1 MKYFFF
7 LLLIFVFSSCN
18 QWIINEEI
26 ISEKK
31 LEALVNYEVGVI
43 ASDEERV
50 SLSVMK
56 DFFDK
61 SQLGPNCVS
70 PLKSENQYL
79 TISFKDSIITQYPNI
94 PANFKEY
101 TYFSNNT
108 IFNYSSEIFSNVNR
122 QIINTYDEKFTWN
135 HQNIFDL
142 SAYFTQKFEYI
153 NYNIPNPSS
162 DGNFFIIGNSNN
174 YQKENDA
181 ELVVAKTLGG
191 SIQYTGNYVFKGIKN
206 FGVWKTIEDKEG
218 NLFIVTAYSEK
229 ESNLISILK
238 FDVLQRKLIL
248 QKQINIQNYFTSR
261 VKFDTEGNLML
272 IPTNLDFSKP
282 EIVVYQPSKKEF
294 ITKKLNFD
302 SNENWKTG
310 YNFDTRMLDHSIF
323 VLSDEKGNNTI
334 AEVNND
340 YYVKTLFKPNFVNS
354 HKFFPL
360 TINKPFMM
368 YELKYPGSEKSKEIS
383 IFQHTSITTQ
393 KKIILFKDHASV
405 NRCYRFE

>member
-218 NLFIVTAYSEK
+218 NL
-229 ESNLISILK
+229 LL
-238 FDVLQRKLIL
+238 
-248 QKQINIQNYFTSR
+248 SR
-261 VKFDTEGNLML
+261 HTVKKSLTLSAFLNLM
-272 IPTNLDFSKP
+272 
-282 EIVVYQPSKKEF
+282 YYKE
-294 ITKKLNFD
+294 N
-302 SNENWKTG
+302 
-310 YNFDTRMLDHSIF
+310 
-323 VLSDEKGNNTI
+323 
-334 AEVNND
+334 
-340 YYVKTLFKPNFVNS
+340 
-354 HKFFPL
+354 
-360 TINKPFMM
+360 
-368 YELKYPGSEKSKEIS
+368 
-383 IFQHTSITTQ
+383 
-393 KKIILFKDHASV
+393 
-405 NRCYRFE
+405 

>member
-1 MKYFFF
+1 MKYLYF

-18 QWIINEEI
+18 EWILNEDI

-31 LEALVNYEVGVI
+31 LEALINYQVGVI

-50 SLSVMK
+50 SLNVVK
-56 DFFDK
+56 EYFDK
-61 SQLGPNCVS
+61 SQLGTNCVS
-70 PLKSENQYL
+70 PLKSESQYL
-79 TISFKDSIITQYPNI
+79 TVSFKDSIITQYPNI
-94 PANFKEY
+94 PANFKEF

-108 IFNYSSEIFSNVNR
+108 IFNYSSETFSNVNR
-122 QIINTYDEKFTWN
+122 QIINTYDEKFTWD

-142 SAYFTQKFEYI
+142 TAFFTQKFEYI
-153 NYNIPNPSS
+153 NYNSPNPSS

-191 SIQYTGNYVFKGIKN
+191 GIQYTGNYVFKGIKN

-238 FDVLQRKLIL
+238 FDVIQRKLIL
-248 QKQINIQNYFTSR
+248 QKQITLQNYFTSR

-294 ITKKLNFD
+294 ITKNLNFD

-310 YNFDTRMLDHSIF
+310 YNFDTRMLDHSIIM
-323 VLSDEKGNNTI
+323 VYDDKGNNTI
-334 AEVNND
+334 AEIGND
-340 YYVKTLFKPNFVNS
+340 YLIKGIFKPFFDNS
-354 HKFFPL
+354 EKFFPA
-360 TINKPFMM
+360 TVNQPVIM
-368 YELKYPGSEKSKEIS
+368 YELKYPGFEKSKEVS
-383 IFQHTSITTQ
+383 IFQHKSMTAR
-393 KKIILFKDHASV
+393 KKMLLYNDHANV
-405 NRCYRFE
+405 RRCFRFD